1 MTIHP
6 TADPEPRRE
15 GWSFGYR
22 DFPPCACP
30 DPGCDGRP
38 EAGRPVAPGFTLQP
52 PPRGGRS
59 DPPGETYRPGV
70 GELVLDTLH
79 GRPGVVMQLDAGGPV
94 AHLRPERG
102 GCEWETDARWLAR
115 PPHESP

>member
-1 MTIHP
+1 M
-6 TADPEPRRE
+6 
-15 GWSFGYR
+15 
-22 DFPPCACP
+22 
-30 DPGCDGRP
+30 
-38 EAGRPVAPGFTLQP
+38 
-52 PPRGGRS
+52 
-59 DPPGETYRPGV
+59 
-70 GELVLDTLH
+70 LDTLH